1 MAKAFFE
8 WAQMSWWGTTVRE
21 STWAFAGASVVLL
34 FGIALLVGGVFLMS
48 LRLLGLIMRDRPVSR
63 VARDL
68 RGWTLVGLIMTL
80 VSGATMWAGHGLMPD
95 LYESTP
101 FWIEM
106 EFLLVAMVFHFTL
119 YRSVTSRDDA
129 HPALRGFTAIL
140 ALFLW
145 FGVGVAGRAI
155 GFF

>member
-1 MAKAFFE
+1 MRSFFD

-21 STWAFAGASVVLL
+21 STWAFAWASVVLL
-34 FGIALLVGGVFLMS
+34 FGIALLVGGVCLMS
-48 LRLLGLIMRDRPVSR
+48 LRLLGLIMRDRPVSH

-68 RGWTLVGLIMTL
+68 RRWTLVGLVMTL
-80 VSGATMWAGHGLMPD
+80 ASGLTMAMGHGAMPD
-95 LYESTP
+95 LYESGP
-101 FWIEM
+101 FWLEQ
-106 EFLLVAMVFHFTL
+106 ELLAAAIVFHFTL
-119 YRSVTSRDDA
+119 YRWVTSRDDA
-129 HPALRGFTAIL
+129 PAALRGFTAVL

>member
-1 MAKAFFE
+1 MARPFFT

-21 STWAFAGASVVLL
+21 STWGFAGASVVLL
-34 FGIALLVGGVFLMS
+34 FGIVLLVGGVFLMS

-80 VSGATMWAGHGLMPD
+80 VSGTTMAVGHGLMPD
-95 LYESTP
+95 LYESTA
-101 FWIEM
+101 FWLEM
-106 EFLLVAMVFHFTL
+106 ELLLAALVFHFTL
-119 YRSVTSRDDA
+119 YRSVTSRDNA
-129 HPALRGFTAIL
+129 PPALRGFTAIL

>member
-1 MAKAFFE
+1 MAQSFFE
-8 WAQMSWWGTTVRE
+8 WVRMSWWGTTVRE
-21 STWAFAGASVVLL
+21 STWAFAWASVVLL
-34 FGIALLVGGVFLMS
+34 FGIVLLLGGVFLMS
-48 LRLLGLIMRDRPVSR
+48 LRLLGLILRDRPVSK

-80 VSGATMWAGHGLMPD
+80 VAGCTMWAGHGLMPD
-95 LYESTP
+95 LYESGP
-101 FWIEM
+101 FWLEM
-106 EFLLVAMVFHFTL
+106 ELLLAALAFHFTL
-119 YRSVTSRDDA
+119 YRWVTNRDDA
-129 HPALRGFTAIL
+129 PAVLRGFTAVL

>member
-1 MAKAFFE
+1 MARSFFT

-21 STWAFAGASVVLL
+21 STWGFAGASIVLL
-34 FGIALLVGGVFLMS
+34 FGIVLLVGGVFLMS

-68 RGWTLVGLIMTL
+68 RRWTLVGLVMTL
-80 VSGATMWAGHGLMPD
+80 VSGTSMWAGHGIMPD
-95 LYESTP
+95 LYESSA
-101 FWIEM
+101 FWLEM
-106 EFLLVAMVFHFTL
+106 ELLLAALAFHFTL
-119 YRSVTSRDDA
+119 YRWVTNRDDA
-129 HPALRGFTAIL
+129 PPALRGFTAVL